1 MKTLRFITRMTWRET
16 RATWRRLLLLT
27 AAVTAGVAALVA
39 INSFADNL
47 RRSVAEQS
55 RALLGADLAF
65 RSRTQFSPKVDSL
78 IDSLAQGGAAARTA
92 QFAAMAYIPRTT
104 GARLVQVTAVE
115 PGYPFYGEIRTA
127 PANAW
132 HDLHSGQHVVVEPSF
147 LASLGAQVGDT
158 LSLGAARLL
167 IAGTAENIP
176 GDVGVRSAFGAR
188 VFIPYAILPET
199 ELMGFGSRVEH
210 STFVRLAPSRN
221 AIDIVKAVRPR
232 LRPERVGVRT
242 VEEDQQNLT
251 RSLTQL
257 TDYLGLVAL
266 VALLLGGLG
275 VASAVTVFI
284 RRKLDVIAVLRCL
297 GASAGAVL
305 TIYLAQAAL
314 MGLGGAALGAG
325 IGLAVQQILPM
336 LLRDFLPVDV
346 SAAISWRAVGL
357 GLLTGLW
364 VSLIFAF
371 LPLLRVRRVSPLG
384 ALRRDYDP
392 PKSRDPLLLPSALL
406 LAVSVIGLA
415 RLQVGNWPIAL
426 WFALGIGGAL
436 LVLWFASWLL
446 VRSVRRWFPRQWPY
460 VWRQG
465 LANLYRPANQTV
477 AVILAVGFG
486 AFLLATLFIVQ
497 HNLLRQLELTGGPE
511 RANLVM
517 FDIQS
522 DQIAPLTQLLSK
534 AGYPPRDPVPIV
546 PMRIRSINGKPVMRP
561 TVAGDTTNP
570 WSGEGD
576 RGWAVRRE
584 YRSTYRR
591 ELVGSEKLVA
601 GKWFHETDKTEKTER
616 TEKSAGPAASGRD
629 TSPSYPSSP
638 SSPSLSSISLEVSI
652 ASELGV
658 TIGDSITWDV
668 QGVEVPTVIGSV
680 REVDWARFEPN
691 FFAVFEPGV
700 LESAPQT
707 AVLLI
712 RVVDPAAR
720 GRIQRAVAERF
731 ANVTTIDLASMQQ
744 TIERLVNQVVMAIR
758 FMALFSLVT
767 GAIVLAGA
775 IATSRYQRTR
785 EAALLRALGATTQQV
800 VRIAFAEYFAL
811 GLLSATVGVGLSLL
825 SAWLLGRFVFET
837 PFAAPAELLGLFA
850 AVAFGAVA
858 IGMLN
863 SADVA
868 RRRPLE
874 VLRAE

>member
-1 MKTLRFITRMTWRET
+1 MNTLRFVARMTWRET

-39 INSFADNL
+39 LNSFADNL

-65 RSRTQFSPKVDSL
+65 RSRAAFSPA
-78 IDSLAQGGAAARTA
+78 IDSLVDSIAQGGGRARTA

-115 PGYPFYGEIRTA
+115 AGYPFFGEIRTR
-127 PANAW
+127 PAAAW
-132 HDLHSGQHVVVEPSF
+132 RELQDGAHVVVEPSF
-147 LASLGAQVGDT
+147 LAALDAQVGDT
-158 LSLGAARLL
+158 VSLGAARLR
-167 IAGTAENIP
+167 ITGIAENIP
-176 GDVGVRSAFGAR
+176 GDVGIRSAFGAP
-188 VFIPYAILPET
+188 VFVPYDVLPAT
-199 ELMGFGSRVEH
+199 ELLGFGSRVEH
-210 STFVRLAPSRN
+210 STFVRLGAGKS
-221 AIDIVKAVRPR
+221 AIEIARTLRPR

-284 RRKLDVIAVLRCL
+284 RRKLDAIAVLRCL
-297 GASAGAVL
+297 GASGWSVL
-305 TIYLAQAAL
+305 AIYLAQAAL
-314 MGLGGAALGAG
+314 MGLAGAALGTG
-325 IGLAVQQILPM
+325 IGLVVQEALPL

-346 SAAISWRAVGL
+346 SAAISGRAVLL
-357 GLLTGLW
+357 GLVTGVW
-364 VSLIFAF
+364 VSLIFAL
-371 LPLLRVRRVSPLG
+371 LPLLRVRRISPLG
-384 ALRRDYDP
+384 ALRRDYEP
-392 PKSRDPLLLPSALL
+392 PKARDPFLLPCAIA
-406 LAVSVIGLA
+406 LAVSVVVLA
-415 RLQVGNWPIAL
+415 RTQVGSWQIAL

-436 LVLWFASWLL
+436 LVLWLASWVL
-446 VRSVRRWFPRQWPY
+446 VRSLRRWFPRQWPY

-477 AVILAVGFG
+477 AVVLAVGFG

-497 HNLLRQLELTGGPE
+497 YNLLRQLALSGGPE
-511 RANLVM
+511 RPNLVL
-517 FDIQS
+517 FDIQR
-522 DQIAPLTQLLSK
+522 DQIAPLTTLLAD
-534 AGYPPRDPVPIV
+534 AGYPPREPVPIV
-546 PMRIRSINGKPVMRP
+546 PMRIRAINGRPVLRAA
-561 TVAGDTTNP
+561 TSDTTNP
-570 WSGEGD
+570 WSGEGE

-584 YRSTYRR
+584 YRSTYRAD
-591 ELVGSEKLVA
+591 LVGSEKLVA
-601 GKWFHETDKTEKTER
+601 GKWFETTEAT
-616 TEKSAGPAASGRD
+616 PAV
-629 TSPSYPSSP
+629 
-638 SSPSLSSISLEVSI
+638 SLEVSI

-668 QGVEVPTVIGSV
+668 QGVPVPTIVRSI

-691 FFAVFEPGV
+691 FFAVFQPGA
-700 LESAPQT
+700 LEQAPQT

-712 RVVDPAAR
+712 RVVDPDAR
-720 GRIQRAVAERF
+720 GRIQRDVAEHF
-731 ANVTTIDLASMQQ
+731 ANVTTIDLATVQQ
-744 TIERLVNQVVMAIR
+744 TVERLVNQVVLAIR
-758 FMALFSLVT
+758 FMALFSLAT
-767 GAIVLAGA
+767 GAVVLAGA
-775 IATSRYQRTR
+775 IATSRFQRTR

-800 VRIAFAEYFAL
+800 VRIAFAEYLAL
-811 GLLSATVGVGLSLL
+811 GLLSAIVGVGLSLG

-837 PFAAPAELLGLFA
+837 PFAAPAALAGLFL

-874 VLRAE
+874 VLRTE

>member
-1 MKTLRFITRMTWRET
+1 ML
-16 RATWRRLLLLT
+16 
-27 AAVTAGVAALVA
+27 
-39 INSFADNL
+39 
-47 RRSVAEQS
+47 
-55 RALLGADLAF
+55 F
-65 RSRTQFSPKVDSL
+65 RS
-78 IDSLAQGGAAARTA
+78 
-92 QFAAMAYIPRTT
+92 
-104 GARLVQVTAVE
+104 
-115 PGYPFYGEIRTA
+115 
-127 PANAW
+127 
-132 HDLHSGQHVVVEPSF
+132 
-147 LASLGAQVGDT
+147 
-158 LSLGAARLL
+158 
-167 IAGTAENIP
+167 
-176 GDVGVRSAFGAR
+176 
-188 VFIPYAILPET
+188 
-199 ELMGFGSRVEH
+199 
-210 STFVRLAPSRN
+210 
-221 AIDIVKAVRPR
+221 
-232 LRPERVGVRT
+232 

-297 GASAGAVL
+297 GASAGAVMA
-305 TIYLAQAAL
+305 IYLAQAAL
-314 MGLGGAALGAG
+314 MGLGGAALGTG
-325 IGLAVQQILPM
+325 IGLIVQQVLPF

-346 SAAISWRAVGL
+346 NAAISWRAVLL
-357 GLLTGLW
+357 GLLTGVW

-384 ALRRDYDP
+384 ALRRDYEP
-392 PKSRDPLLLPSALL
+392 PKARDPLVLPSALV
-406 LAVSVIGLA
+406 LALSVIGLA

-436 LVLWFASWLL
+436 LVLWLASWLL
-446 VRSVRRWFPRQWPY
+446 VRGVRRWFPRQWPY

-477 AVILAVGFG
+477 AVVLAVGFG

-511 RANLVM
+511 RANVVL

-522 DQIAPLTQLLSK
+522 DQIAPLTLLLSE
-534 AGYPPRDPVPIV
+534 AGFPPRDPVPIV

-584 YRSTYRR
+584 YRSTYRSD
-591 ELVGSEKLVA
+591 LVGSEKLVA
-601 GKWFHETDKTEKTER
+601 GKWFHETERTEKTER
-616 TEKSAGPAASGRD
+616 TAKSAGPAASGRD
-629 TSPSYPSSP
+629 TSPSSQ
-638 SSPSLSSISLEVSI
+638 SLSSISLEVSI

-668 QGVEVPTVIGSV
+668 QGVEVPTVVGSI

-700 LESAPQT
+700 LDQAPQS
-707 AVLLI
+707 AVLLT

-744 TIERLVNQVVMAIR
+744 TIERLVNQVVLAIR

-767 GAIVLAGA
+767 GAVVLAGA
-775 IATSRYQRTR
+775 IATSRFQRTR

-800 VRIAFAEYFAL
+800 VRIAFAEYLAL
-811 GLLSATVGVGLSLL
+811 GLLSATVVYGDRKSV
-825 SAWLLGRFVFET
+825 V
-837 PFAAPAELLGLFA
+837 
-850 AVAFGAVA
+850 
-858 IGMLN
+858 
-863 SADVA
+863 
-868 RRRPLE
+868 
-874 VLRAE
+874 